1 MSLIRKIALKL
12 LGVDSVLELARHEV
26 KGNDLAQLAST
37 LPVDTL
43 TNLLVGKSNVRNFA
57 ELATGYLGAEQ
68 YRGLNLE
75 TELRKLIRTYTA
87 GARINASIENIAV
100 NALIDGVAEVE
111 NSKERNI
118 LKRKAAAMTVI
129 RAQMPGIAKADG
141 NYAVELLLQIVK
153 VRYS

>member
-1 MSLIRKIALKL
+1 MSIIRKIALKL
-12 LGVDSVLELARHEV
+12 LGVESVLELARSEI

-43 TNLLVGKSNVRNFA
+43 TNLLVGKSGVRNFA
-57 ELATGYLGAEQ
+57 ELATGYLEAEQ
-68 YRGLNLE
+68 YRGQNLE
-75 TELRKLIRTYTA
+75 AELRKLVRKYTA

-100 NALIDGVAEVE
+100 NALIGGVAEVE

-118 LKRKAAAMTVI
+118 LKRKAAAMATI